1 MFLHDLAQ
9 VARWIIPDKL
19 ESQHSLHPLDI
30 LSLSREVIR
39 LIRMVH
45 KKKQPCNGLRS
56 YSFCAFY
63 MMWKRDA
70 LWPALTRQTKEG
82 RCAHLPSLVCRD
94 PLEDRF
100 ARVRIEEVNIVG
112 IDMQVDSSARMCA
125 RMRIETCNQRFP
137 SDSHMHQ

>member
-63 MMWKRDA
+63 VMWKRDA
-70 LWPALTRQTKEG
+70 LWPALTRQTKTWGQVRAPPPKFGFVGTREKI
-82 RCAHLPSLVCRD
+82 AA
-94 PLEDRF
+94 PL
-100 ARVRIEEVNIVG
+100 
-112 IDMQVDSSARMCA
+112 
-125 RMRIETCNQRFP
+125 
-137 SDSHMHQ
+137 SDSNRWL